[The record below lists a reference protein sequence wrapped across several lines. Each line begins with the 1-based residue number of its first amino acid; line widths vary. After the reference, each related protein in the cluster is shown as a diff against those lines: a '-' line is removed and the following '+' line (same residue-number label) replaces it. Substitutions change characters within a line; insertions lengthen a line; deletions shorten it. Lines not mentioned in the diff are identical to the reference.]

1 MNQTKKRL
9 SIINLAI
16 SIGDTET
23 IQLQILKLSPLK
35 SDEKIQEILHR
46 LQAEN
51 YAQTQ
56 ALITDYIENAPDEII
71 QRTSQHESLSPEEEE
86 EIIEE
91 FDLFRVK
98 PEKEEEIEE
107 ILDLE
112 PFDETSEQ
120 ETAQQKADYDALLN
134 LKSEDILPD
143 NISIEKKTL
152 VQQDDFF
159 DRQEEN
165 TPYNYTEVIEQ
176 DDFFS
181 DTEGEKNATADEA
194 LDELDDMLWN
204 GGERGNHTE
213 EALTKERQS
222 LSEETPT
229 IVPPIKQEISQEP
242 RPQSN
247 TPSAKEGH
255 NKKEENLSALDTLK
269 KKQREEPSKYEP
281 ITYIDQKLKN
291 MVTQYP
297 PLEMPEGSYASV
309 DAWLMKISNE
319 GYTEK
324 EVEEMMGY
332 IRKLGEKGEKAEAAQ
347 LLLISA
353 ATQSKFAQFMLARS
367 LFKGDLLEKNLP
379 EAFTLINRLAMD
391 DDYAE
396 AICDLAQLYEYGIGI
411 DKDKKRAEA
420 LYKEAME
427 LGIKRAQ
434 AHYERLSSA
443 NRGLLGRIFGAK

>member
-23 IQLQILKLSPLK
+23 IQLQILKLSPLI
-35 SDEKIQEILHR
+35 SDEKIQEILR
-46 LQAEN
+46 GLQAEN

-71 QRTSQHESLSPEEEE
+71 QRTSQHEPLSPEEED

-98 PEKEEEIEE
+98 PEKEEKEIDE

-112 PFDETSEQ
+112 SFGEMQKPQTTPKET
-120 ETAQQKADYDALLN
+120 DYDSLLS
-134 LKSEDILPD
+134 LKSEDILSD
-143 NISIEKKTL
+143 NISIDQKTL
-152 VQQDDFF
+152 VQKDDFF
-159 DRQEEN
+159 DQEDQ
-165 TPYNYTEVIEQ
+165 TAYNYTEVIEK
-176 DDFFS
+176 DDFFH
-181 DTEGEKNATADEA
+181 DMTEKQEA
-194 LDELDDMLWN
+194 ASAEEGLDALNDMLWS
-204 GGERGNHTE
+204 
-213 EALTKERQS
+213 KENDHPEKEP
-222 LSEETPT
+222 SEETPSPADDLT
-229 IVPPIKQEISQEP
+229 PERHAEEKTDEEQQKEDDTPPVQKKSAQRTEEK
-242 RPQSN
+242 
-247 TPSAKEGH
+247 PSA
-255 NKKEENLSALDTLK
+255 LAALK
-269 KKQREEPSKYEP
+269 KKRKEVPSEYEP

-291 MVTQYP
+291 MMTQYP
-297 PLEMPEGSYASV
+297 PLEIPESSYASV

-324 EVEEMMGY
+324 EIEEMMGY
-332 IRKLGEKGEKAEAAQ
+332 IRKLAEEGKKAEAAQ

-379 EAFTLINRLAMD
+379 EAFTLIKRLAMD

-427 LGIKRAQ
+427 LGIKRAE
-434 AHYERLSSA
+434 AHYERLNSA
-443 NRGLLGRIFGAK
+443 NRGLLGKIFGTK